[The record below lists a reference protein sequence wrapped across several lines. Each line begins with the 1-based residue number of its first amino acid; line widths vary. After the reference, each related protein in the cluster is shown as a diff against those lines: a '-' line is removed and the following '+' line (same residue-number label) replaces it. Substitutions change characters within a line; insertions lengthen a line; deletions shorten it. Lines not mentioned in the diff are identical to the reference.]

1 MQALHINGNDLTLE
15 AVREVAQPDVRRPVL
30 LDPDAR
36 EAVNRARA
44 VVDTLVANNRIS
56 YAITTGVG
64 KLSDVHIV
72 GDQVRELQINLVR
85 SHAVGVGEPLSIPDT
100 RAMMLLRANSLAKG
114 NSGIRGIS
122 IDTICEMLNRGVTPM
137 VPSQGSVGA
146 SGDLAPLAHLALAL
160 IGEGECLDEKGGRI
174 PSAEALKRAQI
185 KPLVLEA
192 KEAVSLINGT
202 QAMLAIGILM
212 VLAAETLV
220 DTADVIG
227 AMACDALKGTN
238 VAFDERIQKARPHA
252 GQIRTAANLRRLL
265 EQSQI
270 RDSHRDCGRVQDAYS
285 LRCIPQVHG
294 AVRDT
299 LAHCRSV
306 FETETNSAVDNP
318 LVFVKN
324 PKAMDGEGDVLSG
337 GNFHGEPLAFA
348 LDFLAIAL
356 SALAGISERRLERMV
371 NPALSE
377 GLPPFLAPGAGM
389 NSGFMM
395 PQVTAAALVSENKVL
410 SHPASVDSITTS
422 GNKEDF
428 VSMGMTAASKLKR
441 VVENTRNTLAIEA
454 MAAAQAIDFLAPLK
468 TSKPLQQA
476 HAAIR
481 AVCATMEKDRV
492 MYRGFR
498 THCEFDCERQAG
510 RRSALNILTKI
521 CPLEICHHDHELAEG
536 KGPATRFSPTPRCL
550 MRSRRERIAVYSHP
564 LSALDS
570 PRFNASPPRGAP
582 ELSAFSP

>member
-1 MQALHINGNDLTLE
+1 LQALHINGNDLTLE
-15 AVREVAQPDVRRPVL
+15 AVREVAVEKRPVL
-30 LDPDAR
+30 LDSDAR
-36 EAVNRARA
+36 QAVNRARA
-44 VVDTLVANNRIS
+44 VVDGLVASNKIS

-72 GDQVRELQINLVR
+72 GDQVRELQVNLVR
-85 SHAVGVGEPLSIPDT
+85 SHAVGVGEPLSVADT
-100 RAMMLLRANSLAKG
+100 RAMMLLRANSLSKG
-114 NSGIRGIS
+114 HSGVRAIT
-122 IDTICEMLNRGVTPM
+122 IDTICEMLNRGATPM

-160 IGEGECLDEKGGRI
+160 IGEGECFSEGEKGGYVA
-174 PSAEALKRAQI
+174 SAEVLKRLQI

-202 QAMLAIGILM
+202 QAMLAIGTLM
-212 VLAAETLV
+212 LLDAEILV
-220 DTADVIG
+220 DSADVIG
-227 AMACDALKGTN
+227 AMACDALQGTN
-238 VAFDERIQKARPHA
+238 VAFDERIQKARPHH
-252 GQIRTAANLRRLL
+252 GQIKTAANLRHLL
-265 EQSQI
+265 EQSEI
-270 RDSHRDCGRVQDAYS
+270 RESHRDCGRVQDAYS

-299 LAHCRSV
+299 LAHCRAV
-306 FETETNSAVDNP
+306 FEIETNSAVDNP

-324 PKAMDGEGDVLSG
+324 PKAMDGEGDVISG

-410 SHPASVDSITTS
+410 AHPASVDSITTS

-428 VSMGMTAASKLKR
+428 VSMGMTGANKLKK

-476 HAAIR
+476 HAAMR
-481 AVCATMEKDRV
+481 SVCATMVNDRV
-492 MYRGFR
+492 MYQDF
-498 THCEFDCERQAG
+498 A
-510 RRSALNILTKI
+510 
-521 CPLEICHHDHELAEG
+521 
-536 KGPATRFSPTPRCL
+536 
-550 MRSRRERIAVYSHP
+550 RIARLIAGGKLAAVV
-564 LSALDS
+564 
-570 PRFNASPPRGAP
+570 R
-582 ELSAFSP
+582 